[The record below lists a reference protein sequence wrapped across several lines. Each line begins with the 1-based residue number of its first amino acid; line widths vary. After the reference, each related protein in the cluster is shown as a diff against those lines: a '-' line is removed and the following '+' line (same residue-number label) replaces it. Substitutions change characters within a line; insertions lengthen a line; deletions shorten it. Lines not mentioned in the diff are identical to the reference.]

1 MKKDPALMG
10 ENITQERGSSEKHST
25 KQSNTALS
33 VTPSRGWRP
42 QDADREYEKNAI
54 RNRVRNAK
62 VGDNTTFIPARHKP
76 TVKDIRDAKV
86 AVYARVSTSS
96 MEQVSSI
103 ENQTRYYTEKIAS
116 TPGWELEEI
125 YSDEGKSGTSMK
137 RREAFQRMLS
147 DAAKKKMDLIICA
160 SVSRFAR
167 NVSDCVTQVRKLR
180 TSNPSHPVGVFFE
193 TENIYTLDPESDN
206 AFKMH
211 AMLADWESAN
221 KSRRMILSYDQR
233 ICTGQY
239 PVSDL
244 LGYRH
249 TKEGDL
255 VIVEDEAVTVRF
267 IYLAFLAGYS
277 YADIAD
283 TLTNFERKTLTGRT
297 QWNAAMVRNIMKNER
312 RWGDLSARKT
322 IVIDY
327 VEGKVVKNRE
337 ERDAAYVVG
346 HHKGIVTPAIAKAA
360 QFLSASNRR
369 QIDTIPDVSV
379 IPHGGLKGFVSV
391 CPAYS
396 GVDANMLEELCFS
409 VYDDD
414 ELENIQ
420 ERAKIITGEAHSHVL
435 DFQFT
440 GYQVP
445 HGVYF
450 LNNSSAAMTISK
462 NSIKF
467 STACHKKLN
476 HCKYVEVLYH
486 PILQMIAVR
495 ECDANHPSAICWE
508 SEDGKLLPSLS
519 AKAFT
524 QAIYDQLFWI
534 KEYSFKFRG
543 VTKERNGKKML
554 FFYLD
559 EPQIIVSKRTRKK
572 LTETLGTAPV
582 QYIPYTEDRQ
592 ESDGVAAAG
601 LAYPDRWTQYPVG
614 LSYVLR
620 MERDKLLN
628 SLRAEDIMAQGEV
641 AINPM
646 VGEIP
651 SIYELE
657 DELEELL
664 LQMSMEA

>member
-1 MKKDPALMG
+1 MVKKPDG
-10 ENITQERGSSEKHST
+10 EIEAEIEGGATSQST
-25 KQSNTALS
+25 TALT

-42 QDADREYEKNAI
+42 QDADHEMEKIAV
-54 RNRVRNAK
+54 RNRVRNSR
-62 VGDNTTFIPARHKP
+62 VGENTTFIPARHKP
-76 TVKDIRDAKV
+76 TVRDIREAKV

-96 MEQVSSI
+96 IEQVSSI

-137 RREAFQRMLS
+137 RREAFQRMLQ
-147 DAAKKKMDLIICA
+147 DAALKKMDLIVCA

-249 TKEGDL
+249 TKDGDL
-255 VIVEDEAVTVRF
+255 VIVEDEAITVRF

-283 TLTNFERKTLTGRT
+283 ILTAYERKTLTGRT
-297 QWNAAMVRNIMKNER
+297 EWNAAMVRNIMTNER

-327 VEGKVVKNRE
+327 VEGKVVKNRA

-346 HHKGIVTPAIAKAA
+346 HHKGIVSPAIAKAA
-360 QFLSASNRR
+360 QLLSSSNRH
-369 QIDTIPDVSV
+369 QVETIPDVSV
-379 IPHGGLKGFVSV
+379 ITSGGLKGFVSV

-396 GVDANMLEELCFS
+396 GVDVSLLENLCFS
-409 VYDDD
+409 VYDEE
-414 ELENIQ
+414 ELADIRK
-420 ERAKIITGEAHSHVL
+420 RASIMVGDAHSQVL

-450 LNNSSAAMTISK
+450 LNNSSAAMTLSK
-462 NSIKF
+462 GRIKF
-467 STACHKKLN
+467 STAGHKKLN
-476 HCKYVEVLYH
+476 QCKFVEILYH
-486 PILQMIAVR
+486 PILQMIAIR
-495 ECDANHPSAICWE
+495 ECSPDHPGAICWE
-508 SEDGKLLPSLS
+508 DKDGNFIPSF
-519 AKAFT
+519 AAREFT
-524 QAIYDQLFWI
+524 QAIYDQLHWI
-534 KEYSFKFRG
+534 KDYSFKFRG
-543 VTKERNGKKML
+543 VTKERNGYRIML
-554 FFYLD
+554 FYLD
-559 EPQIIVSKRTRKK
+559 EPQIILSKRARKK
-572 LTETLGTAPV
+572 QTDTSPV
-582 QYIPYTEDRQ
+582 QYIPYTETEQ
-592 ESDGVAAAG
+592 APENGG
-601 LAYPDRWTQYPVG
+601 TTGFAYPDRWTRYQVG
-614 LSYVLR
+614 MSYALR

-628 SLRAEDIMAQGEV
+628 NLCAQDIQTLGEI
-641 AINPM
+641 AFNPL

-651 SIYELE
+651 TLYELE
-657 DELEELL
+657 DELEDLL
-664 LQMSMEA
+664 LQMSLEA